1 MSRPVASSDIFSWA
15 FPAGYRPYLESPP
28 PAHLIMVLSRL
39 RRIRQFRGIPAATGT
54 TQRPLVW
61 LKEERRFA
69 IVIAPY
75 LHALRRQ

>member
-1 MSRPVASSDIFSWA
+1 
-15 FPAGYRPYLESPP
+15 
-28 PAHLIMVLSRL
+28 MVLSRL